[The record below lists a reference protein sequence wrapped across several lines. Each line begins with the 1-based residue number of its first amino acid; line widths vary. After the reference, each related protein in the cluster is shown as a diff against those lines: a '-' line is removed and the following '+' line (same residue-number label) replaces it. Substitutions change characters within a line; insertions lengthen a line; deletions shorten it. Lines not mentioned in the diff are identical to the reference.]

1 MTDRLGYAFVVHHT
15 SGQLVNKLRQRLPLG
30 LAHIEHSD
38 CPKTYAL
45 HQLDGRG
52 CGAVRGRF
60 LHFLPSAVR
69 TGGEYGDTM
78 LAPLDLS
85 AKFSFPIVITC
96 NMRSIRTLHEN
107 QHGVA
112 KTVMMELR
120 HGREV
125 CRILAALENIRNALL
140 QLVSQCLQSL
150 TCGKLFLHRTLLP
163 AGWRIPAFLTAG
175 AACCLGLHL
184 QRNGG
189 VTLRS
194 DQNFRTVKLLLVS
207 FDLLR
212 GQGTEIFL
220 T

>member
-1 MTDRLGYAFVVHHT
+1 
-15 SGQLVNKLRQRLPLG
+15 
-30 LAHIEHSD
+30 
-38 CPKTYAL
+38 
-45 HQLDGRG
+45 
-52 CGAVRGRF
+52 
-60 LHFLPSAVR
+60 
-69 TGGEYGDTM
+69 M

-189 VTLRS
+189 VTLCS